1 MTMHVY
7 RVTQRNEDR
16 KERAAASAAS
26 RHTEKIGYV
35 PRNKQAAGMSASGLT
50 SAGMMGQ
57 SRNDPSQTLDEDSA
71 AGLARLREQD
81 AEIDAGIDQISRQI
95 DNLTNIAGAMKDE
108 VLSCYL
114 YLLRYRPPR
123 RISVVVVYTCMCM
136 NRLFL
141 RTRSWSASTAPCR
154 RPPRSRLSST
164 PARGTSSS
172 S

>member
-1 MTMHVY
+1 MYVH

-81 AEIDAGIDQISRQI
+81 AEIDVGIDQISRQI

-108 VLSCYL
+108 VLYCMSPL
-114 YLLRYRPPR
+114 SAINLHVGISALTVRVHHQQTISQNQKLDRIDGTMQKATEKQTVVNARQRYLLK
-123 RISVVVVYTCMCM
+123 
-136 NRLFL
+136 
-141 RTRSWSASTAPCR
+141 
-154 RPPRSRLSST
+154 
-164 PARGTSSS
+164 
-172 S
+172 

>member
-1 MTMHVY
+1 
-7 RVTQRNEDR
+7 VTQRNEDR

-57 SRNDPSQTLDEDSA
+57 NRNDPSQTLDEDSA

-108 VLSCYL
+108 VCVVWPLSL
-114 YLLRYRPPR
+114 SMQELELL
-123 RISVVVVYTCMCM
+123 SLCA
-136 NRLFL
+136 FL
-141 RTRSWSASTAPCR
+141 DH
-154 RPPRSRLSST
+154 LSE
-164 PARGTSSS
+164 PEAGAH
-172 S
+172 